1 MTEDLE
7 FLKEIIDEFLED
19 AVLLTAEID
28 ARLLELEGNPQVPT
42 AAEPMARALHT
53 LRMQSGFL
61 ELDSLSEVALGMER
75 LLDGAQQDTHLLD
88 APALDLLR
96 RGRQVIDQAMSRLR
110 DHDTTPFDSGDLP
123 ALLQAALEGSA
134 EGAPPVDPSPT
145 EEIPEAQVARIGGN
159 PDQKE
164 DLPAHEVEGEA
175 VPTAADAV
183 EAAPVEPQ
191 AAEIG
196 EAPTV
201 ELEEVDVTE
210 GAVGEDV
217 VDFVPDFI
225 AESTE
230 ILEKLD
236 EDLVRLEE
244 ASDDPELLNEIFRAA
259 HTLKGTSAFLGF
271 AQMSDLTHKMES
283 VLDLLRKGEMEIS
296 QAVMDVILRGV
307 DQIKI
312 LQADIAGNGIVRRE
326 LDDLRRELLLIATT
340 RGAIAGIPTAP
351 QEPPTAPS
359 PPPIPEASPPPPET
373 SPTPSTPAPQI
384 DQMMRIDVGRVD
396 QIVNLTEELVLGRNR
411 LLQVNSQLIRQHG
424 EDELVNQVSEA
435 TGQVEMLTG
444 ELQESVLKMRM
455 VPVGRVFSRF
465 QRLVRDLARDLDKQI
480 ELVIEENDTEID
492 KSVADEI
499 GDPLVHLIRNAVD
512 HGIERPEVRQQAG
525 KKPKGTVL
533 LSAVHEGNH
542 IVIRIR
548 DDGAGMDPDI
558 LRQKALEKG
567 IINEDEA
574 ARLDDEEACHLIFAP
589 GFSTAGQITDV
600 SGRGVGM
607 DVVKT
612 NITRLNGTIELDSTL
627 GAGSSIT
634 IRLPLTLAIIRG
646 LQIGMGE
653 EMFIIPLTSVIE
665 ALRISTA
672 EIESLQG
679 HPAILARSKVLPL
692 IELGRMLETPGRE
705 RRSEVGYV
713 VIVGLAERRV
723 GILVDRLLGQVDV
736 VIKGL
741 DDRVGPAHG
750 IAGATILGN
759 GRVCLILDVGELI
772 TRMDGEREG
781 RSSSLSD

>member
-28 ARLLELEGNPQVPT
+28 ARLLELEGDPQTPT

-53 LRMQSGFL
+53 LRMQSSFL
-61 ELDSLSEVALGMER
+61 EFDSLSEVALGMER
-75 LLDGAQQDTHLLD
+75 LLDWAQQDTHLLD
-88 APALDLLR
+88 LPALDLLH
-96 RGRQVIDQAMSRLR
+96 RGRQVINQALSRLR
-110 DHDTTPFDSGDLP
+110 EHDTTPFDSGDLP
-123 ALLQAALEGSA
+123 DRLQAALEGSV
-134 EGAPPVDPSPT
+134 ESVPTVAPSAAV
-145 EEIPEAQVARIGGN
+145 EIPEVQVARIGGN
-159 PDQKE
+159 SDPEE
-164 DLPAHEVEGEA
+164 DLPTHEVEEEA
-175 VPTAADAV
+175 APSAADAV
-183 EAAPVEPQ
+183 EAVPEEPQ
-191 AAEIG
+191 EAESG
-196 EAPTV
+196 EVAV
-201 ELEEVDVTE
+201 ELEEVEVAE

-225 AESTE
+225 VESTE

-236 EDLVRLEE
+236 GDLVRLEE

-283 VLDLLRKGEMEIS
+283 VLDLLRKGEMAIS

-312 LQADIAGNGIVRRE
+312 LQADIAGNAIVRRE
-326 LDDLRRELLLIATT
+326 LDDLRGELLLIATT
-340 RGAIAGIPTAP
+340 RGAIAGIPSALRESPAAP
-351 QEPPTAPS
+351 N
-359 PPPIPEASPPPPET
+359 PPPAPETSPPPPAAA
-373 SPTPSTPAPQI
+373 PPRSTPAPQI
-384 DQMMRIDVGRVD
+384 DQVMRIDVGRVD

-411 LLQVNSQLIRQHG
+411 LLQVNSQLSGQYG
-424 EDELVNQVSEA
+424 EDELVNQMSEA

-444 ELQESVLKMRM
+444 ELQESVMKMRM

-465 QRLVRDLARDLDKQI
+465 PRLVRDLARDLDKQT
-480 ELVIEENDTEID
+480 ELVIEDNDTEID

-512 HGIERPEVRQQAG
+512 HGIESPEVRQQAG
-525 KKPKGTVL
+525 KEPKGTVL

-548 DDGAGMDPDI
+548 DNGAGMDPDLLRRKAVEKSI
-558 LRQKALEKG
+558 LSE
-567 IINEDEA
+567 EEA
-574 ARLDDEEACHLIFAP
+574 AHLDDEEACHLIFAP
-589 GFSTAGQITDV
+589 GFSTAGEITDV

-627 GAGSSIT
+627 GAGTSIT
-634 IRLPLTLAIIRG
+634 IRLPLTLAIIGG

-653 EMFIIPLTSVIE
+653 EMFIIPLTSVIK
-665 ALRISTA
+665 ALRISSA

-679 HPAILARSKVLPL
+679 HPAILARGKVLPL
-692 IELGRMLETPGRE
+692 IELDRMLETPGRE
-705 RRSEVGYV
+705 SRSEVGYV

-741 DDRVGPAHG
+741 DERVGPAHG